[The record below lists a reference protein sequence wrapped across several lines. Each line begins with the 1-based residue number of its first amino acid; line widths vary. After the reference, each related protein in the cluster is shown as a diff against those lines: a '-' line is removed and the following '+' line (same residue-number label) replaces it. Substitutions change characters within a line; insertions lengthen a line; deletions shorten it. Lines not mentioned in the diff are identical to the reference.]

1 MAAAFYRKLLGALA
15 LVLAVAACGGG
26 GTTTAN
32 GGDDTQTA
40 QQETQ
45 EETQE
50 AQAQVQTASS
60 PVGQILTDA
69 EGRTLY
75 MFTQDSEN
83 ESACYDECAEAWP
96 PLVVSGEPAGG
107 SGVEAS
113 LLGTT
118 ERENGDQQVTYAGM
132 PLYYFASDE
141 SSGDITGQAV
151 EDVWWVVSPSGDPI
165 MEQAPAEDE
174 GTGSRY

>member
-1 MAAAFYRKLLGALA
+1 MTAALYRKLLGALA

-26 GTTTAN
+26 GTTTTN
-32 GGDDTQTA
+32 GGDGNQGA

-45 EETQE
+45 G

-83 ESACYDECAEAWP
+83 ESACYDECAQNWP
-96 PLVVSGEPAGG
+96 PLVVSDEPMGG
-107 SGVEAS
+107 SQVQGG

-132 PLYYFASDE
+132 PLYYFAADE
-141 SSGDITGQAV
+141 SAGDITGQAV
-151 EDVWWVVSPSGDPI
+151 EDVWWVVSPSGEPI
-165 MEQAPAEDE
+165 MKQTPTEDD
-174 GTGSRY
+174 GNGGRY

>member
-1 MAAAFYRKLLGALA
+1 MTAAFYRKLLGALA
-15 LVLAVAACGGG
+15 LALAVAACGGG

-32 GGDDTQTA
+32 GGDDTQTT

-45 EETQE
+45 G

-60 PVGQILTDA
+60 PVGEILTDGS
-69 EGRTLY
+69 GRTLY

-83 ESACYDECAEAWP
+83 ESACYDDCAEAWP

-165 MEQAPAEDE
+165 MEQPPTDDN
-174 GTGSRY
+174 GDGSRY